1 MDPRNCIWILKFAS
15 TWIRIRALSQNYII
29 NFKKCWHSIFY
40 QFYLKNR
47 YLIKNWYIKIMAQ
60 KESSELRWWIFVWPF
75 NLSSLFLI
83 VNQDGEFCQFLQPFI
98 LFLIVCIWI
107 EIRNMDLDPQ
117 LCWLQIQ
124 FSPLCPR
131 ATRQI
136 LKKFAGQLTLGKNGI
151 PHFFYSLNH

>member
-15 TWIRIRALSQNYII
+15 TWIRIRALSQNFII

-83 VNQDGEFCQFLQPFI
+83 LNQDGEFCQFLQPFI

-107 EIRNMDLDPQ
+107 EIWIWIHNFADYRSKLAHYVREP
-117 LCWLQIQ
+117 L
-124 FSPLCPR
+124 FSSDFEKICR
-131 ATRQI
+131 A
-136 LKKFAGQLTLGKNGI
+136 A
-151 PHFFYSLNH
+151 HFR